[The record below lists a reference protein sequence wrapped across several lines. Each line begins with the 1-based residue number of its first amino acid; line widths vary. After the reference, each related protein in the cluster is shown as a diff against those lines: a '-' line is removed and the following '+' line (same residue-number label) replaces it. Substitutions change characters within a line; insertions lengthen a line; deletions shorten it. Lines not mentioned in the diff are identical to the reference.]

1 MIHNMFCKGENM
13 KLEKFKE
20 RDKKRI
26 GIIVF
31 TITCILLVCGAV
43 LYRTFAIFE
52 VKTSQNVIKGKV
64 EDPGNLYFAF
74 YQKNEESGDYEIKKD
89 MPQKGSGY
97 YFNSKESYCAVNG
110 VKDDSII
117 PWFDK
122 DGWAVTV
129 TGLKTSRT
137 KCNLYFEKGENL
149 IDKISSLLI
158 TAEDG
163 GETGLY
169 KVTHEDAKITYTD
182 DETKQ
187 NELKKDE
194 LRYAGKDPNNY
205 VWFNHELW
213 RMIGLVN
220 TPEGQRVKLVRNES
234 IGKFTWDRSTLEVNN
249 GYGINEWSQSKIMKL
264 LNPGYEY
271 NRDENNMLVNNSLY
285 WNGMNGKCFTDSSI
299 LSDCQF
305 EYGLKYSSSLIDFI
319 TWNYGSNFLNEG
331 SSFNTYRIYEAERS
345 NNNRRGC
352 TSGEQCDDGAIN
364 TYYLQGRIGLLYL
377 SDFGYA
383 TSGGTY
389 GRDNCL
395 NATMYRL
402 FESSYQSCLAN
413 NWLLPTFEE
422 KYYWSMI
429 PTQEYNRSSV
439 VYVIRYDGMVYGGG
453 IIDDGAIKPVLY
465 LKTDV
470 VNLSN
475 NLGSKNSPYILA

>member
-52 VKTSQNVIKGKV
+52 VRTSQNVIKGKV

-110 VKDDSII
+110 VKDESII

-122 DGWAVTV
+122 DDWAVTV

-137 KCNLYFEKGENL
+137 KCNLYFEKGESL
-149 IDKISSLLI
+149 IDKIKELPI
-158 TAEDG
+158 AVEDSG
-163 GETGLY
+163 QNGLY
-169 KVTHEDAKITYTD
+169 KVTHTDANITYTD
-182 DETKQ
+182 DETKKS
-187 NELKKDE
+187 ELKKDE

-220 TPEGQRVKLVRNES
+220 TPEGQRIKLIKNES
-234 IGKFTWDRSTLEVNN
+234 IGAFSWDAVTTTSNFD
-249 GYGINEWSQSKIMKL
+249 NEWSQSEIMKL

-271 NRDENNMLVNNSLY
+271 NYDNSNILVNNSLY
-285 WNGMNGKCFTDSSI
+285 WNGINGKCFTSGSRS
-299 LSDCQF
+299 SDCQF
-305 EYGLKYSSSLIDFI
+305 GYGLKYSSSLIDFI
-319 TWNYGSNFLNEG
+319 TWNYGSNGEMKLLNT
-331 SSFNTYRIYEAERS
+331 FQFYESERS
-345 NNNRRGC
+345 NNSRRGC
-352 TSGEQCDDGAIN
+352 TSGALCDDGSID
-364 TYYLQGRIGLLYL
+364 TYYLKGRIGLLYL

-389 GRDNCL
+389 GREECL
-395 NATMYRL
+395 NVNMGDL
-402 FESSYQSCLAN
+402 NESVNESCLIN
-413 NWLLPTFEE
+413 NWILPAYEE
-422 KYYWSMI
+422 NYYWSMI
-429 PTQEYNRSSV
+429 PTHGSSTSQDAF
-439 VYVIRYDGMVYGGG
+439 VIRRDGKVYGGG
-453 IIDDGAIKPVLY
+453 ISGYGAIKPVLY

-470 VNLSN
+470 LALSN
-475 NLGSKNSPYILA
+475 NLGSKDSPYILA